1 MPGWGN
7 GRAREAG
14 FCERVSGEGETPTT
28 LILVLVTGIQP
39 REVLRVKRLS
49 CVADATLLDPCDE
62 HRDEGCGGIYVLGF
76 KFSGSYSGL

>member
-1 MPGWGN
+1 MPRWGG
-7 GRAREAG
+7 GRVLEARMA
-14 FCERVSGEGETPTT
+14 SLST
-28 LILVLVTGIQP
+28 LIPVLVTGIQL

-49 CVADATLLDPCDE
+49 YVADATLLDPCDE